1 MQRTAAPGSERL
13 LHCSP
18 ERTLFVTTDAASGAR
33 VVTKVLVRGSQADA
47 EREVAMGRL
56 AGHLGVVQYLG
67 AGTDGPSARPC
78 VTTQLHEGTNLDSLA
93 GSVGAVPASTAARLL
108 QPVAVTLAA
117 MHALRG
123 AETPAG
129 LGHGDVK
136 PTNLLAAGS
145 TTLLLDFEHAQPLG
159 SGRRGAGAFTGGT
172 LAFAPPEASLGTAPD
187 ASFDVYGL
195 GATLRWLLEGG
206 MGARLPQDPDLV
218 QLVESCTAPDPHRR
232 PPAAVVAEALGELG
246 ARLAHDP
253 AEQALAACAIGDLAG
268 ARTTLATVASTD
280 PRRGPLQRLLERRQR
295 LLRLLPA
302 LLTIPEAVPTEP
314 GALLRE
320 LRTAQRIL
328 ARFPRHPGALRWRQR
343 LRQAIGALLAGAAA
357 HTATLRR
364 AEDFEA
370 ARTWLDDSL
379 RLAALALALPG
390 GCPIPTTDDPRSVGM
405 LQREPQRFLHQQL
418 RELELGRI
426 DLQAAA
432 AAITAAEE
440 RLDLA
445 AAEAAIDRMAALHG
459 GASPTAARRRDQ
471 LHRLTFYLQRTARAH
486 ANIERLGQLWDAN
499 ALAPLRQLVAACG
512 ATADR
517 TTRHEPASGP
527 VGLRSVQVT
536 LVNLVEEFPHLASQ
550 AGAALEALSE
560 ALEHTTDQAWELLAT
575 AQQQLQSQPV
585 PVRPLQLALGRLD
598 TFRILE
604 AFVDR
609 PDRPRSNLQD
619 GIESLRL
626 ALEQARATRDRL
638 THGAEQAIARG
649 HWTTGLF
656 DMERAVAG
664 LNPNDEHD
672 HVEAQRL
679 RDRLAEARRR
689 KQEVEAAVR
698 RNVELATSYATL
710 QDEPDSS
717 FAVRLQVL
725 GERRDCLHFLA
736 MHLPAERGSLYSR
749 DLREVE
755 TLIALE
761 QAGLAETELDGTE
774 EPVARLRLARAT
786 LERLGASSTVT
797 DLGNELPGRLLRLIE
812 HWRTVATMC
821 QRDVER
827 VHQEAAGRQRQRRR
841 LVGGGLGAAAI
852 SVVAFLIGSNLW
864 STPSAA
870 AGRQD
875 AAAQLAAPVAADP
888 GRALAELAA
897 AAAALPDRAQPAARV
912 VLGVVETTRTPALHP
927 LAWGETFAAAMLTA
941 STDGEPSTALRQF
954 LSAAWRTGVP
964 LAHARCAA
972 AEIEPFRAAMQQLAT
987 RLTAAGVA
995 IEVPREWANGT
1006 SGH

>member
-18 ERTLFVTTDAASGAR
+18 ERTLFVTTDAATGAQ

-47 EREVAMGRL
+47 EREFAMGRL
-56 AGHLGVVQYLG
+56 CAHLPAVQYLG

-78 VTTQLHEGTNLDSLA
+78 VTARLHEGTNLDSLVGSA
-93 GSVGAVPASTAARLL
+93 GALPASTAARLL
-108 QPVAVTLAA
+108 QPVAATLAA

-136 PTNLLAAGS
+136 PTNLLATGS
-145 TTLLLDFEHAQPLG
+145 TTLLLDFEHALPLG
-159 SGRRGAGAFTGGT
+159 SGHRGAGAFTGGT
-172 LAFAPPEASLGTAPD
+172 PAFAPPEAARGTAPG
-187 ASFDVYGL
+187 AAFDVYGL

-206 MGARLPQDPDLV
+206 MSTRLPQHPDLV
-218 QLVESCTAPDPHRR
+218 HLVESCTAHDPTRR
-232 PPAAVVAEALGELG
+232 PSAAVVAEALGELG
-246 ARLAHDP
+246 QRLAQDP
-253 AEQALAACAIGDLAG
+253 AEQALAACGTGDLAG
-268 ARTTLATVASTD
+268 ARTALAGVAPTD
-280 PRRGPLQRLLERRQR
+280 PRRRPVQRLLERRQR

-343 LRQAIGALLAGAAA
+343 LRNAIGTLLAGAAA
-357 HTATLRR
+357 HTAALRR

-370 ARTWLDDSL
+370 AKTWLDDSL
-379 RLAALALALPG
+379 RVAALALTLPG
-390 GCPIPTTDDPRSVGM
+390 GCPIPTADDPRTVGM
-405 LQREPQRFLHQQL
+405 LQREPLRFLHQQQ
-418 RELELGRI
+418 RELELGRA

-432 AAITAAEE
+432 ADITAAEH

-445 AAEAAIDRMAALHG
+445 AAEAAIDRMATLHG

-499 ALAPLRQLVAACG
+499 ALAPLQQLVAACG

-517 TTRHEPASGP
+517 TPRHEPSSGP
-527 VGLRSVQVT
+527 VGLRSLQVT
-536 LVNLVEEFPHLASQ
+536 LVNLIEEFPHLATQ
-550 AGAALEALSE
+550 AGAALEALTE
-560 ALEHTTDQAWELLAT
+560 ALEHTTDQAWELLAN

-609 PDRPRSNLQD
+609 HDRPRSKLQD

-626 ALEQARATRDRL
+626 ALEQARSTRDRL
-638 THGAEQAIARG
+638 AHGAEQAIARG

-664 LNPNDEHD
+664 LNASDEHD
-672 HVEAQRL
+672 HAEAQRL

-698 RNVELATSYATL
+698 RNVELATRYATL

-717 FAVRLQVL
+717 FGARLQVL
-725 GERRDCLHFLA
+725 GERRDCLHFLT
-736 MHLPAERGSLYSR
+736 MHLPADRGSLYGR

-755 TLIALE
+755 TQIALE

-774 EPVARLRLARAT
+774 EPGARLRLARAT

-827 VHQEAAGRQRQRRR
+827 VHQETAGRQRQRRR

-864 STPSAA
+864 STSTAA
-870 AGRQD
+870 AGHQD
-875 AAAQLAAPVAADP
+875 TAAQVAASVP
-888 GRALAELAA
+888 PEPERALAELAA
-897 AAAALPDRAQPAARV
+897 AASALPDRAQPTARV
-912 VLGVVETTRTPALHP
+912 VLGIVEATKTPALHV
-927 LAWGETFAAAMLTA
+927 LAWGDTFAAAMLAA
-941 STDGEPSTALRQF
+941 SRGDEPAQRQF
-954 LSAAWRTGVP
+954 LAAAWRTGVP
-964 LAHARCAA
+964 LAHARCATD
-972 AEIEPFRAAMQQLAT
+972 EVEPFRAAMQRLAT
-987 RLTAAGVA
+987 RLNAAGVA
-995 IEVPREWANGT
+995 VEVPRAWAAGT
-1006 SGH
+1006 GGH